1 MDLNTISLTLF
12 GVLLLYGVYTCWL
25 NYPKVIPQTQPIT
38 PWGQQVG
45 RTRPIQSKNGDAS
58 MRTELNRR
66 RAIQAV
72 ALQNPKK
79 IRESRTSTGSS
90 TGAMEAFF
98 ITAISG
104 NAELPDGFVQPPI
117 CDFVFDGGGADSEYC
132 YVLDDEND
140 GVVYDAGNPNTIV
153 CGI

>member
-12 GVLLLYGVYTCWL
+12 GVLLLYGAYTCWL

-58 MRTELNRR
+58 MMTELNRR
-66 RAIQAV
+66 RAIQGIGCKE
-72 ALQNPKK
+72 PKK
-79 IRESRTSTGSS
+79 IRESRTSSGSS
-90 TGAMEAFF
+90 TGAMESFF
-98 ITAISG
+98 LTAICPVSSVPLV
-104 NAELPDGFVQPPI
+104 AEVCYDI
-117 CDFVFDGGGADSEYC
+117 FDGGYADGPDNC
-132 YVLDDEND
+132 YIFD
-140 GVVYDAGNPNTIV
+140 GNEEDAIVYDGGNPDTIV

>member
-1 MDLNTISLTLF
+1 MNTISLTLF
-12 GVLLLYGVYTCWL
+12 GVLLLYGAYTCWL

-58 MRTELNRR
+58 MVTELNRR
-66 RAIQAV
+66 RAIQGIGCKE
-72 ALQNPKK
+72 PKK
-79 IRESRTSTGSS
+79 IRESRTSSGSS

-98 ITAISG
+98 LTAICPVI
-104 NAELPDGFVQPPI
+104 AQQPVVCYSI
-117 CDFVFDGGGADSEYC
+117 FDGGGVDSEFC
-132 YVLDDEND
+132 NILDDEDD
-140 GVVYDAGNPNTIV
+140 GVVYDGGNPNTIV